1 MLREKAFKKQN
12 NKKHKVQEIIFLDM
26 IISNV
31 EVNNKEIHSGFL
43 LLTKIM
49 GNESSYK
56 EKYAEYGY
64 SWLTYCR
71 LPYTNWPAV

>member
-1 MLREKAFKKQN
+1 
-12 NKKHKVQEIIFLDM
+12 M

-31 EVNNKEIHSGFL
+31 ELNNKEIHSGFL

-56 EKYAEYGY
+56 EKHAEYGY
-64 SWLTYCR
+64 SGLTYCR